1 MEHEVE
7 EQQVKISYHA
17 KNSTNC
23 PVCGASFRKEE
34 MLSGGGRLIAKDTTD
49 ELRRIY
55 QPSKKA
61 GEIYPLIYSVTV
73 CPECLYAA
81 YPEDF
86 LHIKT
91 EHISAAFSQMRKRRK
106 DMALIFPALDFTAPR
121 DLFTGTASYLLSIGC
136 YAFHSK
142 ERAPTFK
149 KALSSLR
156 GAWLFENLDKKYQNQ
171 NYDKLKLIMYE
182 KAIMYYEKT
191 IKYAQTGEERVDAIK
206 NFGPDLDKNYGFPG
220 VLFIWTLLQF
230 KYGNGSVK
238 EERIRTLQ
246 ASRRVVSR
254 IFGMGKSSKDK
265 PMLILDRA
273 KDLYERIGE
282 KIAELKEQ

>member
-1 MEHEVE
+1 M
-7 EQQVKISYHA
+7 
-17 KNSTNC
+17 
-23 PVCGASFRKEE
+23 CGASFRKEE

-61 GEIYPLIYSVTV
+61 GEIYPLIYSITV
-73 CPECLYAA
+73 CPECMYSA

-86 LHIKT
+86 YHIKN
-91 EHISAAFSQMRKRRK
+91 EHIFAAFSQMRKRK
-106 DMALIFPALDFTAPR
+106 QDMALIFPSLDFNAPR
-121 DLFTGTASYLLSIGC
+121 SLFSGTASYLLSIGC

-142 ERAPTFK
+142 ERAPAFK

-156 GAWLFENLDKKYQNQ
+156 AAWLFEILDQKYRNQ
-171 NYDKLKLIMYE
+171 NYDRLKMIMYE
-182 KAIMYYEKT
+182 KAIHYYEKT

-220 VLFIWTLLQF
+220 VLFISTLLQF
-230 KYGNGSVK
+230 KYGNEDVK
-238 EERIRTLQ
+238 EERITTLQ
-246 ASRRVVSR
+246 AARRVVSR
-254 IFGMGKSSKDK
+254 IFGMGKSSKSK
-265 PMLILDRA
+265 PTLILDRA

-282 KIAELKEQ
+282 KIAELKEE